1 MSGTPEDRPDRATTF
16 RYATLQVPGL
26 LLAGVLAVAA
36 VRWFDVPRW
45 AAVVSVA
52 LWVVK
57 DALMFP
63 FVWRA
68 YSTRDGGGPH
78 DVRGRIGTV
87 EEALVPNGWIRVGSE
102 RWRASALHGHGEI
115 PQGSSVRV
123 IAVEGLKLTVEPADA
138 QDPAASSDHP

>member
-1 MSGTPEDRPDRATTF
+1 M
-16 RYATLQVPGL
+16 LQIPGL

-36 VRWFDVPRW
+36 VRWFDVPSW

-68 YSTRDGGGPH
+68 YATRDGGGPH

-87 EEALVPNGWIRVGSE
+87 EQALTPHGWIRLGSE
-102 RWRASALHGHGEI
+102 RWRAIAAQPHALI
-115 PQGSSVRV
+115 PEGVSVCV
-123 IAVEGLKLTVEPADA
+123 IAVEGLKLTVEPADSA
-138 QDPAASSDHP
+138 APAAVSDDA